1 MKKLSIVLAASLLT
15 SASFGADMSKAEIQ
29 KLASKTAQESIS
41 LKKEA
46 SQLEEKIAQI
56 CAKERQLKAVVNNLD
71 EAQRAEFLSELKYQ
85 NRQGL
90 AKLKRDDIY
99 NDRVCGNF
107 GGFVGPKAKPAKFDH
122 QRQKR
127 MPQCPN
133 MDCQAMK

>member
-1 MKKLSIVLAASLLT
+1 
-15 SASFGADMSKAEIQ
+15 MSKAEIQ

-46 SQLEEKIAQI
+46 SQLEAKIAKI

-99 NDRVCGNF
+99 NDRVCGILAVLLAQKQSQLSLTIKDKKECHN
-107 GGFVGPKAKPAKFDH
+107 VLIWIAK
-122 QRQKR
+122 Q
-127 MPQCPN
+127 
-133 MDCQAMK
+133 